1 MPLALVVGGGLSA
14 RQDAMNSWRRG
25 FIKCRIRD
33 GPIGSHQ
40 ELARAEKWDN
50 SSAETE
56 DVEWLRLRE
65 GRDEERR
72 GRVCRHVA
80 GLAIA
85 IEAIRIPR
93 KESVDDMIFVEV
105 FFFWSNKTKVRRAR
119 TWTAGLKLS
128 IAQEKVRRCELNDSI
143 VQCFGRD
150 RCQVVFE

>member
-14 RQDAMNSWRRG
+14 RQAAMNSWRRG

-72 GRVCRHVA
+72 GRVYWHVA

-85 IEAIRIPR
+85 TEAILIPR
-93 KESVDDMIFVEV
+93 KESPDDMIFVGGIV
-105 FFFWSNKTKVRRAR
+105 LGQTRQRFGVR
-119 TWTAGLKLS
+119 
-128 IAQEKVRRCELNDSI
+128 EL
-143 VQCFGRD
+143 GRPG
-150 RCQVVFE
+150 